1 MIWIY
6 IVLVASVMVSG
17 LLVYLLKLK
26 SRQALK
32 LLLAFSAAFLIG
44 ISFLNLLPEI
54 YEEHTIYI
62 GLFVLL
68 GFLLQLFLEVL
79 TRGAEHGHEHDE
91 EHCNQEDHV
100 SPWLLMIGLSIHTF
114 LEGMP
119 IVEAFDTQLR
129 HIFVLGIV
137 VHKVPIAIALL
148 TLFLHYGMNARK
160 AFLLLFIFSLMTPL
174 GSITSRLLQG
184 ALVQDISHYFNYVMA
199 VVVGIFLHVSTSI
212 LFETDETHHYNY
224 KKFLTVI
231 LGIAVAFGIALL
243 GHGH

>member
-6 IVLVASVMVSG
+6 LILVVSVMGAG
-17 LLVYLLKLK
+17 LLVYLIKLESK
-26 SRQALK
+26 KALN

-44 ISFLNLLPEI
+44 ISFLNILPEI
-54 YEEHTIYI
+54 YEVHTIYI

-68 GFLLQLFLEVL
+68 GFVLQLFLEIL
-79 TRGAEHGHEHDE
+79 TKGAEHGHKHDE
-91 EHCNQEDHV
+91 ENCRQEDHA

-129 HIFVLGIV
+129 HTLVLGIII
-137 VHKVPIAIALL
+137 HKVPIAIALL
-148 TLFLHYGMNARK
+148 TLFLHYGMSARK
-160 AFLLLFIFSLMTPL
+160 AFLLLFVFSLMTPL
-174 GSITSRLLQG
+174 GSITSRLIQG
-184 ALVQDISHYFNYVMA
+184 AFVQDISHYFNYVMA
-199 VVVGIFLHVSTSI
+199 VVVGIFLHVATSI
-212 LFETDETHHYNY
+212 LFEADESHQYNF